1 MNDER
6 PVSVPFFAHEAEIC
20 RLEER
25 LHLWQALAG
34 FAAAVAVLL
43 LHKAKQK

>member
-1 MNDER
+1 MNEKKP
-6 PVSVPFFAHEAEIC
+6 PVTVPFFAHEAEIC

-34 FAAAVAVLL
+34 IAAAVAVAALL
-43 LHKAKQK
+43 RR